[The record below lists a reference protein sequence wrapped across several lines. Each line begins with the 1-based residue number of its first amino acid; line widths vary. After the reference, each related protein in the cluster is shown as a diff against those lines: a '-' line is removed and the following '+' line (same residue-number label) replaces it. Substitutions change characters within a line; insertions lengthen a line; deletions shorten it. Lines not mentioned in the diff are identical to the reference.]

1 MYYDST
7 SVSDRNLARGLIGDI
22 DTTAELRADSHYDA
36 MITLYGLSGA
46 VAFIA
51 SSLAA
56 QYATKPTDVTLPNG
70 LRVAWKDR
78 IATWLA
84 LAATMRAGGV
94 TGGAAFSVQPTRTD
108 GYADYAAEQA
118 AS

>member
-1 MYYDST
+1 MSYDST
-7 SVSDRNLARGLIGDI
+7 SVSDRNLARGMLGDI

-36 MITLYGLSGA
+36 MITLYGLSDA

-56 QYATKPTDVTLPNG
+56 QYASEPTDVTLPNG

-84 LAATMRAGGV
+84 LATTIRAGGV
-94 TGGAAFSVQPTRTD
+94 TGGAAFSVATTRGD
-108 GYADYAAEQA
+108 GYADYAAERA